1 MSLRE
6 AAKAALEA
14 LHIGAS
20 AAESIAEQYHEAM
33 KGYRQA
39 RHDALDADVRTIRT
53 AIEGISAALAEADPM
68 QCEHCG
74 IQFPDKQPGSLCP
87 KCHREVTRAEAE
99 KAEPVAWY
107 LPFDDGY
114 DSLFRDHRTVM
125 KYAAGDWSEWIPLY
139 AHPPAALPE
148 SAAWTPVTTRR
159 PPWNER
165 KVVCYTE
172 GNDYGG
178 SRFITMPASDFH
190 CYDEDDPDEPGS
202 RESKTVSHWIYEDDL
217 IAAARGKG

>member
-6 AAKAALEA
+6 AAEAALEA
-14 LHIGAS
+14 LENLRAVTIMWDDKDTRTL
-20 AAESIAEQYHEAM
+20 EAL
-33 KGYRQA
+33 R
-39 RHDALDADVRTIRT
+39 DAL
-53 AIEGISAALAEADPM
+53 
-68 QCEHCG
+68 
-74 IQFPDKQPGSLCP
+74 
-87 KCHREVTRAEAE
+87 AEAE
-99 KAEPVAWY
+99 KAEPV
-107 LPFDDGY
+107 
-114 DSLFRDHRTVM
+114 
-125 KYAAGDWSEWIPLY
+125 
-139 AHPPAALPE
+139 
-148 SAAWTPVTTRR
+148 AWTPVTTRR

-172 GNDYGG
+172 GHDYGG